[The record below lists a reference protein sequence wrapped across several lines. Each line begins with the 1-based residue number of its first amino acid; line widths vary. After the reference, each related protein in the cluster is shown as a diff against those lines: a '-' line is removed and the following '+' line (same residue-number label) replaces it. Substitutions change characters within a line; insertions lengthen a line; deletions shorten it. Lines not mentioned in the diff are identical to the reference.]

1 MIRNKFKNIA
11 FSLAVVMGVGMTTP
25 VFAKS
30 DYNPGDIL
38 ALGSDLT
45 DAQETALRKY
55 FNAPEGTNTI
65 YVTDE
70 VIIEQLGLD
79 PNDPANYAGGC
90 YSSAYVKLLDD
101 NKGIRVETSNLTEVT
116 ESMLMNAL
124 ITSGIT
130 SADVKVS
137 APFKVTGTSALSGI
151 LAGVE
156 EVGGFEIS
164 LQQKETAQKEIETT
178 IEVGNEIGSEEA
190 STIINDVKT
199 EVIKEQPETEEEVA
213 EIVDKV
219 TNEYNINISVD
230 AKDSIVNLMNDVN
243 ELDLDYSELK
253 NTLTEAGNKL
263 SENLKELGI
272 KLKEEGFF
280 EKIKNWFVNLWDKFI
295 GLFKNDENNSEN
307 EIDNGSTELNVEP
320 TEEQLNTSE
329 QDPGQ
334 VIKNTDTSE
343 DTTIGD
349 EIIENQSNDD
359 EVSEEVSIP
368 SEEGQGSEINNDS
381 TTDNVPAENSN
392 DLSTDTTS
400 SNDTIE
406 N

>member
-1 MIRNKFKNIA
+1 MLRNKFKNIA
-11 FSLAVVMGVGMTTP
+11 FSLAIIMGIGVATP

-45 DAQETALRKY
+45 DAQEAALRKY
-55 FNAPEGTNTI
+55 FNAPDGTNTI

-101 NKGIRVETSNLTEVT
+101 NSGINVTATNLTEVT

-164 LQQKETAQKEIETT
+164 LKQKETAQKEIETT
-178 IEVGNEIGSEEA
+178 VAVGDEIGSEEA
-190 STIINDVKT
+190 STLINDVKT
-199 EVIKEQPETEEEVA
+199 EVIKEQPETEEEIK
-213 EIVDKV
+213 EIVENI
-219 TNEYNINISVD
+219 TNQYNVNISVN
-230 AKDSIVNLMNDVN
+230 AKDSIVNLMSDVN
-243 ELDLDYSELK
+243 DLDLDYSELK
-253 NTLTEAGNKL
+253 NSLKEASNKL
-263 SENLKELGI
+263 SNNLKELGI

-280 EKIKNWFVNLWDKFI
+280 EKIKNWFVDLWDKFI
-295 GLFKNDENNSEN
+295 SLFRSSDSNEEENTDSIPLELNQEPTQEQSEADNQNLEDDIKPVDDTQIGDTIIEEPVNDEN
-307 EIDNGSTELNVEP
+307 T
-320 TEEQLNTSE
+320 T
-329 QDPGQ
+329 
-334 VIKNTDTSE
+334 E
-343 DTTIGD
+343 DTTT
-349 EIIENQSNDD
+349 
-359 EVSEEVSIP
+359 
-368 SEEGQGSEINNDS
+368 SEEGQTSDNTDETIIETE
-381 TTDNVPAENSN
+381 TTEN
-392 DLSTDTTS
+392 
-400 SNDTIE
+400 
-406 N
+406 

>member
-1 MIRNKFKNIA
+1 MVRNKLKNMALSIA
-11 FSLAVVMGVGMTTP
+11 VLMGLGMASP

-45 DAQETALRKY
+45 DAQEAALRKY
-55 FNAPEGTNTI
+55 FNAPDGTNTI

-70 VIIEQLGLD
+70 VIIKQLGLD

-101 NKGIRVETSNLTEVT
+101 NSGINVTATNLTEVT

-164 LQQKETAQKEIETT
+164 LKQKEIAQKEIETT
-178 IEVGNEIGSEEA
+178 VEVGDEIGSEEA
-190 STIINDVKT
+190 STIINDIKT
-199 EVIKEQPETEEEVA
+199 EVIKEKPKTEEEIKK
-213 EIVDKV
+213 IVENI
-219 TNEYNINISVD
+219 TNQYNVNISIN
-230 AKDSIVNLMNDVN
+230 AKDSIVNLMSDVN
-243 ELDLDYSELK
+243 DLGLDYSELK
-253 NTLTEAGNKL
+253 SSLKEASNKL
-263 SENLKELGI
+263 SNNLKELGI

-280 EKIKNWFVNLWDKFI
+280 EKIKDWFVDLWDKFI
-295 GLFKNDENNSEN
+295 NLFRSNDNNEEESIENAPLDFNQEPIKEQSDDENQNLEEEIRPVDDTQIGDTITEDSVNDENVN
-307 EIDNGSTELNVEP
+307 
-320 TEEQLNTSE
+320 
-329 QDPGQ
+329 
-334 VIKNTDTSE
+334 E
-343 DTTIGD
+343 DTTT
-349 EIIENQSNDD
+349 
-359 EVSEEVSIP
+359 SEEKQV
-368 SEEGQGSEINNDS
+368 
-381 TTDNVPAENSN
+381 
-392 DLSTDTTS
+392 
-400 SNDTIE
+400 SNDTNTNSSTMDSEIIT

>member
-1 MIRNKFKNIA
+1 MLRNKFKNIA
-11 FSLAVVMGVGMTTP
+11 YSLSIVMGIGVATP

-45 DAQETALRKY
+45 DAQEAALRKY
-55 FNAPEGTNTI
+55 FNAPDGTNTI

-101 NKGIRVETSNLTEVT
+101 NSGINVTATNLTEVT

-164 LQQKETAQKEIETT
+164 LKQKETAQKEIETT
-178 IEVGNEIGSEEA
+178 VAVGDEIGSEEA
-190 STIINDVKT
+190 STLINDVKT
-199 EVIKEQPETEEEVA
+199 EVIKEQPETEEEIK
-213 EIVDKV
+213 EIVENI
-219 TNEYNINISVD
+219 TNQYNVNISVN
-230 AKDSIVNLMNDVN
+230 AKDSIVNLMSDVN
-243 ELDLDYSELK
+243 DLDLDYSELK
-253 NTLTEAGNKL
+253 NSLKEASNKL
-263 SENLKELGI
+263 SNNLKELGI

-280 EKIKNWFVNLWDKFI
+280 EKIKNWFVDLWDKFI
-295 GLFKNDENNSEN
+295 SLFRSSDSNEEENTDSIPLELNQEPTQEQSEADNQNLEEEIKPVDDTQIGDTIIEEPVNDEN
-307 EIDNGSTELNVEP
+307 T
-320 TEEQLNTSE
+320 T
-329 QDPGQ
+329 
-334 VIKNTDTSE
+334 E
-343 DTTIGD
+343 DTTT
-349 EIIENQSNDD
+349 
-359 EVSEEVSIP
+359 
-368 SEEGQGSEINNDS
+368 SEEGQTSDNTHETIIETE
-381 TTDNVPAENSN
+381 TTEN
-392 DLSTDTTS
+392 
-400 SNDTIE
+400 
-406 N
+406 

>member
-1 MIRNKFKNIA
+1 MLRNKFKNIA
-11 FSLAVVMGVGMTTP
+11 FSLAIIMGIGVATP

-45 DAQETALRKY
+45 DAQEAALRKY
-55 FNAPEGTNTI
+55 FNAPDGTNTI

-101 NKGIRVETSNLTEVT
+101 NSGINVKATNLTEVT

-130 SADVKVS
+130 AADVKVS
-137 APFKVTGTSALSGI
+137 SPFKVTGTSALSGI

-164 LQQKETAQKEIETT
+164 LKQKETAQKEIETT
-178 IEVGNEIGSEEA
+178 VEVGDEIGSEEA
-190 STIINDVKT
+190 STIINDIKT
-199 EVIKEQPETEEEVA
+199 EVIKEQPKTEEEIKK
-213 EIVDKV
+213 IVENI
-219 TNEYNINISVD
+219 TNQYNVNISIN
-230 AKDSIVNLMNDVN
+230 AKDSIVNLMSDVN
-243 ELDLDYSELK
+243 DLGLDYSELK
-253 NTLTEAGNKL
+253 SSLKEASNKL
-263 SENLKELGI
+263 SNNLKKLGI

-280 EKIKNWFVNLWDKFI
+280 EKIKDWFVDLWDKFI
-295 GLFKNDENNSEN
+295 NLFRSNDNNEEESIENAPLDFNQEPIKEQSDDENQNLEEEIRPVDDTQIGDTITEDSVNDENVN
-307 EIDNGSTELNVEP
+307 
-320 TEEQLNTSE
+320 
-329 QDPGQ
+329 
-334 VIKNTDTSE
+334 E
-343 DTTIGD
+343 DTTT
-349 EIIENQSNDD
+349 
-359 EVSEEVSIP
+359 SEEKQVSDDTNTNSSTMD
-368 SEEGQGSEINNDS
+368 SE
-381 TTDNVPAENSN
+381 
-392 DLSTDTTS
+392 
-400 SNDTIE
+400 TIT

>member
-1 MIRNKFKNIA
+1 MVRNKLKNMALSIA
-11 FSLAVVMGVGMTTP
+11 VLMGLGMASP

-45 DAQETALRKY
+45 DAQEAALRKY
-55 FNAPEGTNTI
+55 FNAPDGTNTI

-70 VIIEQLGLD
+70 VIIKQLGLD

-101 NKGIRVETSNLTEVT
+101 NSGINVKATNLTEVT

-137 APFKVTGTSALSGI
+137 SPFKVTGTSALSGI

-164 LQQKETAQKEIETT
+164 LKQKETAQKEIETT
-178 IEVGNEIGSEEA
+178 VKVGDEIGSEEA
-190 STIINDVKT
+190 STIINDIKT
-199 EVIKEQPETEEEVA
+199 EVIKEQPKTEEEIKK
-213 EIVDKV
+213 IVENI
-219 TNEYNINISVD
+219 TNQYNVNISIN
-230 AKDSIVNLMNDVN
+230 AKDSIVNLMSDVN
-243 ELDLDYSELK
+243 DLGLDYSELK
-253 NTLTEAGNKL
+253 SSLKEASNKL
-263 SENLKELGI
+263 SNNLKELGI

-280 EKIKNWFVNLWDKFI
+280 EKIKNWFVDLWDKFI
-295 GLFKNDENNSEN
+295 NLFRSNDNNEEESKENAPLDFNQEPIKEQSDDENQNLEEEIRPVDDTQIGDTITEDSVNDENVN
-307 EIDNGSTELNVEP
+307 
-320 TEEQLNTSE
+320 
-329 QDPGQ
+329 
-334 VIKNTDTSE
+334 E
-343 DTTIGD
+343 DTTT
-349 EIIENQSNDD
+349 
-359 EVSEEVSIP
+359 SEEKQVSDDTNTNSSTMD
-368 SEEGQGSEINNDS
+368 SE
-381 TTDNVPAENSN
+381 
-392 DLSTDTTS
+392 
-400 SNDTIE
+400 TIT

>member
-1 MIRNKFKNIA
+1 MLRNKFKNIA
-11 FSLAVVMGVGMTTP
+11 FSLVIIMGIGVATP

-45 DAQETALRKY
+45 DAQEAALRKY
-55 FNAPEGTNTI
+55 FNAPDGTNTI

-101 NKGIRVETSNLTEVT
+101 NSGINVTATNLTEVT

-164 LQQKETAQKEIETT
+164 LKQKETAQKEIETT
-178 IEVGNEIGSEEA
+178 VAVGDEIGSEEA
-190 STIINDVKT
+190 STLINDVKT
-199 EVIKEQPETEEEVA
+199 EVIKEQPETEEEIK
-213 EIVDKV
+213 EIVENI
-219 TNEYNINISVD
+219 TNQYNVNISVN
-230 AKDSIVNLMNDVN
+230 AKDSIVNLMSDVN
-243 ELDLDYSELK
+243 DLDLDYSELK
-253 NTLTEAGNKL
+253 NSLKEASNKL
-263 SENLKELGI
+263 SNNLKELGI

-280 EKIKNWFVNLWDKFI
+280 EKIKNWFVDLWDKFI
-295 GLFKNDENNSEN
+295 SLFRSSDSNEEENTDSIPLELNQEPTKEQSEADNQNLEDDIKPVDDTQIGDTIIEEPVNDEN
-307 EIDNGSTELNVEP
+307 T
-320 TEEQLNTSE
+320 T
-329 QDPGQ
+329 
-334 VIKNTDTSE
+334 E
-343 DTTIGD
+343 DTTT
-349 EIIENQSNDD
+349 
-359 EVSEEVSIP
+359 
-368 SEEGQGSEINNDS
+368 SEEGQTSDNTDETIIETE
-381 TTDNVPAENSN
+381 TTEN
-392 DLSTDTTS
+392 
-400 SNDTIE
+400 
-406 N
+406 

>member
-1 MIRNKFKNIA
+1 MLRNKFKNIA
-11 FSLAVVMGVGMTTP
+11 FSLAIIMGIGVATP

-45 DAQETALRKY
+45 DAQEAALRKY
-55 FNAPEGTNTI
+55 FNAPDGTNTI
-65 YVTDE
+65 YVTDK

-101 NKGIRVETSNLTEVT
+101 NSGINVTATNLTEVT

-164 LQQKETAQKEIETT
+164 LKQKETAQKEIETT
-178 IEVGNEIGSEEA
+178 VAVGDEIGSEEA
-190 STIINDVKT
+190 STLINDVKT
-199 EVIKEQPETEEEVA
+199 EVIKEQPETEEEIK
-213 EIVDKV
+213 EIVENI
-219 TNEYNINISVD
+219 TNQYNVNISVN
-230 AKDSIVNLMNDVN
+230 AKDSIVNLMSDVN
-243 ELDLDYSELK
+243 DLDLDYSELK
-253 NTLTEAGNKL
+253 NSLKEASNKL
-263 SENLKELGI
+263 SNNLKELGI

-280 EKIKNWFVNLWDKFI
+280 KKIKNWFVDLWDKFI
-295 GLFKNDENNSEN
+295 NLFRSNDNNEEESKENAPLDFNQEPIKEQSDDENQNLEEEIRPVDDTQIGDTITEDSVNDENVN
-307 EIDNGSTELNVEP
+307 
-320 TEEQLNTSE
+320 
-329 QDPGQ
+329 
-334 VIKNTDTSE
+334 E
-343 DTTIGD
+343 DTTT
-349 EIIENQSNDD
+349 
-359 EVSEEVSIP
+359 SEEKQVSDDTNTNSSTMD
-368 SEEGQGSEINNDS
+368 SE
-381 TTDNVPAENSN
+381 
-392 DLSTDTTS
+392 
-400 SNDTIE
+400 TIT

>member
-1 MIRNKFKNIA
+1 MLRNKFKNIA
-11 FSLAVVMGVGMTTP
+11 FSLVIIMGIGVATP

-45 DAQETALRKY
+45 DAQEAALRKY
-55 FNAPEGTNTI
+55 FNAPDGTNTI

-101 NKGIRVETSNLTEVT
+101 NSGINVTATNLTEVT

-164 LQQKETAQKEIETT
+164 LKQKETAQKEIETT
-178 IEVGNEIGSEEA
+178 VAVGDEIGSEEA
-190 STIINDVKT
+190 STLINDVKT
-199 EVIKEQPETEEEVA
+199 EVIKEQPETEEEIK
-213 EIVDKV
+213 EIVENI
-219 TNEYNINISVD
+219 TNQYNVNISVN
-230 AKDSIVNLMNDVN
+230 AKDSIVNLMSDVN
-243 ELDLDYSELK
+243 DLDLDYSELK
-253 NTLTEAGNKL
+253 NSLKEASNKL
-263 SENLKELGI
+263 SNNLKELGI

-280 EKIKNWFVNLWDKFI
+280 EKIKNWFVDLWDKFI
-295 GLFKNDENNSEN
+295 SLFRSSDSNEEENTDSIPLELNQEPTKEQSEADNQNLEDDIKPVDDTQIGDTIIEESVNDEN
-307 EIDNGSTELNVEP
+307 T
-320 TEEQLNTSE
+320 T
-329 QDPGQ
+329 
-334 VIKNTDTSE
+334 E
-343 DTTIGD
+343 DTTT
-349 EIIENQSNDD
+349 
-359 EVSEEVSIP
+359 
-368 SEEGQGSEINNDS
+368 SEEGQTSDN
-381 TTDNVPAENSN
+381 TDE
-392 DLSTDTTS
+392 
-400 SNDTIE
+400 TIIE
-406 N
+406 T

>member
-1 MIRNKFKNIA
+1 MVRNKLKNMA
-11 FSLAVVMGVGMTTP
+11 LSLAVIMGMGMASP

-45 DAQETALRKY
+45 DAQEAALRKY
-55 FNAPEGTNTI
+55 FNAPDGTNTI

-101 NKGIRVETSNLTEVT
+101 NSGINVTATNLTEVT

-164 LQQKETAQKEIETT
+164 LKQKETAQKEIETT
-178 IEVGNEIGSEEA
+178 VEVGDDIGSEEA
-190 STIINDVKT
+190 STIINDIKT
-199 EVIKEQPETEEEVA
+199 EVIKEQPETEEEIK
-213 EIVDKV
+213 EIVENI
-219 TNEYNINISVD
+219 TNQYNVNISVN
-230 AKDSIVNLMNDVN
+230 AKDSIVNLMSDVN
-243 ELDLDYSELK
+243 DLDLDYSELK
-253 NTLTEAGNKL
+253 NSLKEASNKL
-263 SENLKELGI
+263 SNNLKELGI

-280 EKIKNWFVNLWDKFI
+280 EKIKNWFVDLWDKFI
-295 GLFKNDENNSEN
+295 SLFRSSDSNEEENTDSIPLELNQEPTKEQSEADNQNLEDDIKPVDDTQIGDTIIEESVNDEN
-307 EIDNGSTELNVEP
+307 T
-320 TEEQLNTSE
+320 T
-329 QDPGQ
+329 
-334 VIKNTDTSE
+334 E
-343 DTTIGD
+343 DTTT
-349 EIIENQSNDD
+349 
-359 EVSEEVSIP
+359 
-368 SEEGQGSEINNDS
+368 SEEGQTSDNTDETIIETE
-381 TTDNVPAENSN
+381 TTEN
-392 DLSTDTTS
+392 
-400 SNDTIE
+400 
-406 N
+406 